1 MRLPL
6 PRTTHTRLMYPVTV
20 KLDGKRLSSATE
32 QARTARL
39 DRFQQRRQQHPHRY
53 RLSLWIH
60 SLANRVW
67 HP

>member
-1 MRLPL
+1 
-6 PRTTHTRLMYPVTV
+6 MYPVTV